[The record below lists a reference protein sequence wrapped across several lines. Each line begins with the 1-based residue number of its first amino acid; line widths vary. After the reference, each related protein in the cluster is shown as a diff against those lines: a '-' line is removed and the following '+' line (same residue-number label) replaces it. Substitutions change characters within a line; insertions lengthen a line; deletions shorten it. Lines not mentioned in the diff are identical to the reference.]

1 MKVFVK
7 DERCIGCGSC
17 VSVTDEVIFDFNDE
31 GKAYAKVDT
40 VEKEEDI
47 EMVKSAMEYC
57 PTDAIIEVKD
67 DEITSINKDAV
78 KILNEENTSKDNTDN

>member
-67 DEITSINKDAV
+67 EEINSINKDDIE
-78 KILNEENTSKDNTDN
+78 ILNEENTSKANTDN